1 MHIVEIRRRGGT
13 LAGPMAAMRTWLDV
27 HRVEPKLF
35 QFSIISAGVIF
46 SLQFQNGGDACGLT
60 ANVRLWFASRRK
72 TPRRPICAPPVRLS
86 LLDGSL

>member
-46 SLQFQNGGDACGLT
+46 SLQFQNGGDA
-60 ANVRLWFASRRK
+60 AAFARAFGGEVIGDQP
-72 TPRRPICAPPVRLS
+72 TLAA
-86 LLDGSL
+86 